1 MNYAV
6 KKTVKNMI
14 GGVSQQPPLQRLESQ
29 CEAMVNCIPSITDFL
44 RRRTGVNFIAELNG
58 INADNSFI
66 EFIER
71 GDNDAGLVIHYGD
84 TRVYKLD
91 GKEISKIT
99 SSESSVPSKYLGL
112 GSDKRQ
118 DKIKL
123 CTVRDY
129 NFLLNNNAEVSEF
142 KGSLVPVIKRNLIFI
157 KQANYDQKYEISV
170 DGRMVSYTTPR
181 TDEGGYVLSAETI
194 AMELAKQISNSVTVT
209 PPPTETE
216 LGQVMW
222 VYGEGNSGTSGFIP
236 VSLCGYWT
244 GSEWHIEARSDTPA
258 GWSHF
263 AYSGTI
269 ATLNNEQQQTYSIT
283 KTIPEY
289 DDNGGVKYNTSIQF
303 TTVNKV
309 GGYFTNKQI
318 NTTPRGV
325 YFKDGKYIPYW
336 GTSVIEQYINEV
348 KSVAAAGGVSAN
360 TSVIQYGNVIYV
372 TGANSVKV
380 TNSAYDPYIS
390 VIADTVRA
398 ISELPV
404 IAPNKYPIKVLG
416 DVSNNSDD
424 YYVEFVCEDEN
435 VTMGRGGWKESVK
448 RGHDFAPYQS
458 CMPVVLKINADKIT
472 LETIDWGNRQA
483 GDKETNPSPSF
494 MGKTIKDVFFY
505 NNRLGFI
512 TDDTVV
518 LSEAGEYF
526 NFYQTTALALLD
538 SDPIDIAVSGTK
550 VSPLKYVLPYTEG
563 LFIYSDRSLY
573 VLEYGDVLSTANVE
587 LKPVLQFDTDLT
599 AEPVVCDTSI
609 YYAGRKGNYNQIREY
624 KPNTQTDSYGYSNNI
639 TSHIPEYI
647 QGTIS
652 KMLVSLEDGVM
663 FLLNNTST
671 IYCYSFI
678 KDNNELLLSSWHKW
692 EFKYPVVNGFLFQGW
707 LYLVFKKS
715 NNIVVL
721 GKVMVSGKDD
731 QYYDQYGG
739 TDIVDYTSSYTYSPY
754 FIRDNQGSVKDIP
767 TMIRTMDIKH
777 IAGSEAELV
786 IKRKNRKEEV
796 RKLDSKRDHT
806 RFLAASEN
814 KDLSV
819 TIRSIEKKPFNI
831 IETDYEVLYASR
843 S

>member
-1 MNYAV
+1 MAKSAV
-6 KKTVKNMI
+6 VRKTIKNML

-29 CEAMVNCIPSITDFL
+29 CEEMVNCVPSLTEFL
-44 RRRTGVNFIAELNG
+44 KRRNGVHFINSLAGNE
-58 INADNSFI
+58 NAKENIFI
-66 EFIER
+66 DFIER
-71 GDNDAGLVIHYGD
+71 GDNEAGLVTVDETGLV
-84 TRVYKLD
+84 TVYNLN
-91 GKEISKIT
+91 GEKIGQT
-99 SSESSVPSKYLGL
+99 QNSYLA
-112 GSDKRQ
+112 STNPKD
-118 DKIKL
+118 DIKL

-222 VYGEGNSGTSGFIP
+222 VYGEGNSGTSGLIP

-244 GSEWHIEARSDTPA
+244 GSEWHIEARGDTPA
-258 GWSHF
+258 GWSQF

-303 TTVNKV
+303 TAVNKV

-336 GTSVIEQYINEV
+336 ATSVIEQYINEV

-538 SDPIDIAVSGTK
+538 SDPIDVAVSGTK
-550 VSPLKYVLPYTEG
+550 VSALKYVVPYAEG

-573 VLEYGDVLSTANVE
+573 VLEYGEVLSTANVE
-587 LKPVLQFDTDLT
+587 LKPVLQFDTSLST
-599 AEPVVCDTSI
+599 KPCVCDTSI
-609 YYAGRKGNYNQIREY
+609 YYVGKKGSYNQVREY
-624 KPNTQTDSYGYSNNI
+624 KPTDQSDQYGYSNDI
-639 TSHIPEYI
+639 TSHIPKYI
-647 QGTIS
+647 TGNVR
-652 KMLVSLEDGVM
+652 KMCISLEDGIM
-663 FLLNNTST
+663 FLVNETSEVF
-671 IYCYSFI
+671 CYSFI
-678 KDNNELLLSSWHKW
+678 KDNGELLLSSWHKW
-692 EFKYPVVNGFLFQGW
+692 EFQHPVLMGSLFQGY
-707 LYLVFKKS
+707 LYLVFKKEDNS
-715 NNIVVL
+715 LYL
-721 GKVMVSGKDD
+721 GKVTVSDAD
-731 QYYDQYGG
+731 TLYYDE
-739 TDIVDYTSSYTYSPY
+739 TDTKSDYISSYTYSPY
-754 FIRDNQGSVKDIP
+754 YLRDSQGKVQDIP
-767 TMIRTMDIKH
+767 TMIRTMTLKYSS
-777 IAGSEAELV
+777 GSEFKV
-786 IKRKNRKEEV
+786 IINRKNRKQEERSV
-796 RKLDSKRDHT
+796 DKKRDFT

-814 KDLSV
+814 KDFSV
-819 TIRSIEKKPFNI
+819 KIESVEDKPFNI
-831 IETDYEVLYASR
+831 IETDLEVVYASR